1 MTTATTVPIIC
12 VGDSCETP
20 KTRPSKTACSASAP
34 TNINNLNISFYKTIS
49 KFLRFL
55 SISPESRMSSWI
67 EMSVIILIL
76 IVLRM
81 LNSALVTLYEVIRS
95 QIFEFHLILF

>member
-20 KTRPSKTACSASAP
+20 KTKPSKTACSASAP

-49 KFLRFL
+49 KFLRNDF
-55 SISPESRMSSWI
+55 
-67 EMSVIILIL
+67 
-76 IVLRM
+76 
-81 LNSALVTLYEVIRS
+81 
-95 QIFEFHLILF
+95 